1 MKRLRSWRLWLGL
14 AVTALS
20 LWVAFRDVSW
30 SALGRELAGANWWL
44 LLGLS
49 LPAYLWSV
57 QLRAARWRVLAR
69 GVADVPVS
77 AAFRANA
84 VGILV
89 NNVLPLRVGEFVRV
103 WWLAREIRSSVAA
116 LLGTAIV
123 ERVIDMVFVLGLAS
137 LVVGNEVGRGVLV
150 GAAAAPLAATLALR
164 RWPAPALR
172 AVRRCAGL
180 VLPAA
185 RADRIT
191 GIAGAVAQGVAALRG
206 GADFARMAWLTFLL
220 WAVATV
226 IPFWAALTA
235 LGIDLGG
242 LAASIHGAFL
252 IVVYVAAAVALPAAP
267 GFFGPYHAA
276 CRYALTPLGVP
287 LELAVALGTLAHAVF
302 WIGTTG
308 LGLACLR
315 GGPQRLREAV
325 SSAEQPD
332 PASP

>member
-1 MKRLRSWRLWLGL
+1 VKRLRSWRLWLGL
-14 AVTALS
+14 AVTALA

-30 SALGRELAGANWWL
+30 SALGHELAGANWWV

-49 LPAYLWSV
+49 LPAYVWSV

-69 GVADVPVS
+69 GVADVPAS
-77 AAFRANA
+77 AAFRATA

-89 NNVLPLRVGEFVRV
+89 NNLLPLRIGEFVRV

-123 ERVIDMVFVLGLAS
+123 ERVIDMVFLLGLAS
-137 LVVGNEVGRGVLV
+137 FVVGNEVGRGVLL
-150 GAAAAPLAATLALR
+150 GAAAAPLAVTLALR

-180 VLPAA
+180 VLPAS

-191 GIAGAVAQGVAALRG
+191 GIAGAVAQGVGALRG
-206 GADFARMAWLTFLL
+206 GADFARVAGFTFLL
-220 WAVATV
+220 WGIATV
-226 IPFWAALTA
+226 IPFWAALNA

-242 LAASIHGAFL
+242 LAASVHGAFL
-252 IVVYVAAAVALPAAP
+252 IMVYVAAAVALPAAP

-287 LELAVALGTLAHAVF
+287 VELAVALGTLAHAVF

-308 LGLACLR
+308 LGLVCLR
-315 GGPQRLREAV
+315 AGTLRLRDAV
-325 SSAEQPD
+325 SSAEHPD